1 MPDPQGPIEAAGL
14 VAREIRTTER
24 DGAATK
30 VLIARRRYRADQADV
45 WDALTSTERLPRWF
59 QAVSGDLKVGGRY
72 QFEAQ
77 AGGVI
82 ERCDAPDLLAVTW
95 EFGGGVSWLEVRL
108 TAEDGGT
115 VLELVHEAPVDP
127 AMWAQYGPG
136 AVGIGWDGLLHSL
149 GHYLDTTESLDS
161 AEWEQWMTGP
171 EGVAYARLLG
181 DAWGAAAIADGDDPD
196 EAKAAVDA
204 VVAFYTVPPQEEP
217 QA

>member
-1 MPDPQGPIEAAGL
+1 MPDFNDPIASAGM
-14 VAREIRTTER
+14 VAREIRTGLR

-30 VLIARRRYRADQADV
+30 VLVARRTYRADRADV
-45 WDALTSTERLPRWF
+45 WDALTSPERLPRWF
-59 QAVSGDLKVGGRY
+59 QPVSGDLEVGGRY

-77 AGGVI
+77 AGGTI
-82 ERCDAPDLLAVTW
+82 EHCEAPELLAVTW

-108 TAEDGGT
+108 SDEGAAT

-127 AMWAQYGPG
+127 ELWRQYGPG

-149 GHYLDTTESLDS
+149 GYHLATTASLDS
-161 AEWEQWMTGP
+161 EEWERWMTGP

-181 DAWGAAAIADGDDPD
+181 DAWGAAAIGDGDDPD

-204 VVAFYTVPPQEEP
+204 VVAFYTVPPEEAG